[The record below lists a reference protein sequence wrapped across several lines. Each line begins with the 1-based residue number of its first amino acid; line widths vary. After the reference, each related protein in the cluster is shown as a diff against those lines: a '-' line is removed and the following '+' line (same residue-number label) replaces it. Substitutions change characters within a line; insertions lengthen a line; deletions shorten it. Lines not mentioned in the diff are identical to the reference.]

1 MAYPHVNAASKYA
14 RDVVSGRI
22 PACKWVKLA
31 CQRHLDDL
39 NKQGKDWP
47 YKFDK
52 DKAENAC
59 RFIELLPHVKAK
71 WGQRKELIKLEPWQ
85 AFNFCCVF
93 GWVKK
98 KDSSRR
104 FKEVYDEIPRK
115 NGKSVMAAGTGLLC
129 FAADG
134 EYGAEVYSG
143 ATTEKQALEV
153 FSPAK
158 KMVQKTPELKEA
170 AGIEVNAKNL
180 AILED
185 GSKFEPVIGNPG
197 DGSSPSCAIVDEYH
211 EHKSSDL
218 YDTMRTGMGARSQ
231 PLLYVITTA
240 GFNIS
245 GPCFEKRK
253 EVEAMLEGTLPN
265 EELFGIIYTIDPDDD
280 WTDPASLRKANPN
293 MGVSVSEDFLLS
305 ELQNAINITSRQNK
319 FKTKHLNIWC
329 NAKDAWLNLQQWE
342 KCRRKMSIED
352 FRGVDCWDGLD
363 LASRLDI
370 CSHVKLF
377 KKHIDGKDHYY
388 CFGRHYLPENTINA
402 SDNNKNR
409 DAYQNWVNLG
419 ALTATDGDEIDF
431 NQIKDEVLEQAE
443 DCPPNEIAYDQWR
456 ATQLAHQLEEEGAST
471 IEVKQGYA
479 LSPAMRELEAAIQSG
494 RFHHDGNP
502 VMTWMASNVVTREL
516 KGNLCPMKESNDRKI
531 DGMVALLMAMD
542 RAMSNEV
549 KEDLSNH
556 IENVGIRSL

>member
-1 MAYPHVNAASKYA
+1 MAYPHVNAANKYA

-39 NKQGKDWP
+39 KKTGKDWP

-52 DKAENAC
+52 AKAENAC
-59 RFIELLPHVKAK
+59 EFIELLPHVKAK
-71 WGQRKELIKLEPWQ
+71 WGQRRELIRLEPWQ
-85 AFNFCCVF
+85 AFNFVCIF

-98 KDSSRR
+98 KDGTRR

-129 FAADG
+129 FVADG
-134 EYGAEVYSG
+134 EFGAEVYSG
-143 ATTEKQALEV
+143 ATTEKQAWEV

-180 AILED
+180 VVLED
-185 GSKFEPVIGNPG
+185 SSKFEPLIGNPG

-211 EHKSSDL
+211 EHKTSDL

-231 PLLYVITTA
+231 PLLFIITTA
-240 GFNIS
+240 GFNIA

-265 EELFGIIYTIDPDDD
+265 EELFGIIYTIDPEDD
-280 WTDPASLRKANPN
+280 WTDPNSLRKANPN
-293 MGVSVSEDFLLS
+293 MGVSVGEDFLLS
-305 ELQNAINITSRQNK
+305 EQQNAINITSRQNK

-329 NAKDAWLNLQQWE
+329 NAKDAWLNLQLWE
-342 KCRRKMSIED
+342 KCKRSLHIED
-352 FRGVDCWDGLD
+352 FRDVDCWDGLD

-370 CSHVKLF
+370 CSHIKLF
-377 KKHIDGKDHYY
+377 KKNIDGKDHYY
-388 CFGRHYLPENTINA
+388 CFGRHYLPENTISA

-409 DAYQNWVNLG
+409 DAYETWVKMR

-431 NQIKDEVLEQAE
+431 NQIRDEVLEQAA
-443 DCPPNEIAYDQWR
+443 DYPPQEIAYDMWR
-456 ATQLAHQLEEEGAST
+456 ASQLAHQLEDEGAST
-471 IEVKQGYA
+471 VEVKQGYA

-531 DGMVALLMAMD
+531 DGMVALLMALD
-542 RAMSNEV
+542 RAMCAETTSSIYEEEGV
-549 KEDLSNH
+549 LF
-556 IENVGIRSL
+556 L

>member
-1 MAYPHVNAASKYA
+1 MAYQHVTAANRYA

-39 NKQGKDWP
+39 KKKGANWP

-85 AFNFCCVF
+85 SFSFCSVF
-93 GWVKK
+93 GWAKK
-98 KDSSRR
+98 KDGSRR
-104 FKEVYDEIPRK
+104 FKEAYQEVPRK
-115 NGKSVMAAGTGLLC
+115 NGKSVKAAGTALLC

-134 EYGAEVYSG
+134 EYGAEVYCG
-143 ATTEKQALEV
+143 ATTEKQAWEV

-158 KMVQKTPELKEA
+158 KMVQKTPDLIEA
-170 AGIEVNAKNL
+170 AGILVSAKNL
-180 AILED
+180 AIPAD
-185 GSKFEPVIGNPG
+185 GSKLEPLIGDPG
-197 DGSSPSCAIVDEYH
+197 DGSSPSCAIIDEYH
-211 EHKSSDL
+211 EHKTSDL

-245 GPCFEKRK
+245 GPCYEKRK

-265 EELFGIIYTIDPDDD
+265 EEMFGIVYTVDPEDD

-293 MGVSVSEDFLLS
+293 MGVSVGEDFLLS
-305 ELQNAINITSRQNK
+305 EQQNAINITSRQNK

-329 NAKDAWLNLQQWE
+329 NAKDAWLNLQQWD
-342 KCRRKMSIED
+342 KCARTLRIED
-352 FRGVDCWDGLD
+352 FRGEECYDGLD

-377 KKHIDGKDHYY
+377 KRVIDGKDFYY

-402 SDNNKNR
+402 TDNNKNR
-409 DAYQNWVNLG
+409 DAYQTWVNLG

-431 NQIKDEVLEQAE
+431 NHVRDEVLEQAK
-443 DCPPNEIAYDQWR
+443 DYPPVEIAYDQWR
-456 ATQLAHQLEEEGAST
+456 ATQLAQQLEEEGAST
-471 IEVKQGYA
+471 VEVKQGYA
-479 LSPAMRELEAAIQSG
+479 LSPAMRELEAAIQAG
-494 RFHHDGNP
+494 RFFHDGNP
-502 VMTWMASNVVTREL
+502 VMKWMASNVVTREL
-516 KGNLCPMKESNDRKI
+516 KGSLCPMKESNDRKI
-531 DGMVALLMAMD
+531 DGMVALLMAIS
-542 RAMSNEV
+542 RAMVNDNKDPSSNY
-549 KEDLSNH
+549 EDEDYGL
-556 IENVGIRSL
+556 

>member
-1 MAYPHVNAASKYA
+1 MAYPHVNAANKYA

-31 CQRHLDDL
+31 CQRHLNDL
-39 NKQGKDWP
+39 KKTGKDWL
-47 YKFDK
+47 YRFDK
-52 DKAENAC
+52 DKAQEAC
-59 RFIELLPHVKAK
+59 EFVELLPHVKAK
-71 WGQRKELIKLEPWQ
+71 WGQRRELIRLEPWQ
-85 AFNFCCVF
+85 QFNFCSVY
-93 GWVKK
+93 GWVRK
-98 KDSSRR
+98 KDGTRR
-104 FKEVYDEIPRK
+104 FREVYDEIPRK
-115 NGKSVMAAGTGLLC
+115 NGKSVMAAGTGLKC

-143 ATTEKQALEV
+143 ATTEKQAWEV
-153 FSPAK
+153 FRPAK

-185 GSKFEPVIGNPG
+185 GSRFEPLIGTPG

-211 EHKSSDL
+211 EHKTSEL
-218 YDTMRTGMGARSQ
+218 YDTMRTGMGARTQ
-231 PLLYVITTA
+231 PLLYIITTA

-245 GPCFEKRK
+245 GPCYEKRK

-265 EELFGIIYTIDPDDD
+265 EHLFGIIYTIDPEDD

-293 MGVSVSEDFLLS
+293 MGVSVGEDFLLG
-305 ELQNAINITSRQNK
+305 EQQNAINITSRQNK

-342 KCRRKMSIED
+342 KCKRTLNIDD

-363 LASRLDI
+363 LASKLDI

-377 KKHIDGKDHYY
+377 KKSVDGKDHYY
-388 CFGRHYLPENTINA
+388 CFGRHYLPENTITA

-409 DAYQNWVNLG
+409 DAYERWVNQG

-431 NQIKDEVLEQAE
+431 NQIRDEVLEQAA
-443 DCPPNEIAYDQWR
+443 DCPPHEIAYDQWR
-456 ATQLAHQLEEEGAST
+456 ATQLAQQLEAEGAST
-471 IEVKQGYA
+471 VEVKQGYA

-516 KGNLCPMKESNDRKI
+516 KGNLCPMKDSNDRKI

-542 RAMSNEV
+542 RAMSNQAAY
-549 KEDLSNH
+549 DPLSDYDPDDF
-556 IENVGIRSL
+556 L

>member
-1 MAYPHVNAASKYA
+1 MAYTHVNAANKYA

-39 NKQGKDWP
+39 NRKGKDWP

-52 DKAENAC
+52 DKAEVVC
-59 RFIELLPHVKAK
+59 CFIELLPHVKAK
-71 WGQRKELIKLEPWQ
+71 WGQRKELIRLEPWQ

-98 KDSSRR
+98 KDNTRR

-143 ATTEKQALEV
+143 ATTEKQAWEV
-153 FSPAK
+153 FNPAK

-185 GSKFEPVIGNPG
+185 GSKFEPLIGNPG

-211 EHKSSDL
+211 EHKTSDL

-293 MGVSVSEDFLLS
+293 MGVSVGEDFLLS
-305 ELQNAINITSRQNK
+305 EQQSAINITSRQNK

-329 NAKDAWLNLQQWE
+329 NAKDAWLNLQLWE
-342 KCRRKMSIED
+342 KCRRQMSIED
-352 FRGVDCWDGLD
+352 FRGFDCWDGLD

-370 CSHVKLF
+370 CSHIKLF
-377 KKHIDGKDHYY
+377 KKNIDGKDHYY

-409 DAYQNWVNLG
+409 DAYQKWVNMG

-431 NQIKDEVLEQAE
+431 NQIKDEVLEQSA
-443 DCPPNEIAYDQWR
+443 DYPPTEIAYDQWR

-531 DGMVALLMAMD
+531 DGMVALLMAVD

-556 IENVGIRSL
+556 IESVGIRSL

>member
-1 MAYPHVNAASKYA
+1 MAYPHVNAANKYA

-39 NKQGKDWP
+39 NKKGNDWL
-47 YKFDK
+47 YRFDK
-52 DKAENAC
+52 DKAENVC
-59 RFIELLPHVKAK
+59 NFIELLPHVKAK
-71 WGQRKELIKLEPWQ
+71 WGQRKELISLEPWQ

-93 GWVKK
+93 GWVRK
-98 KDSSRR
+98 KDGHRR
-104 FKEVYDEIPRK
+104 FREVYNAIPRK
-115 NGKSVMAAGTGLLC
+115 NGKSVMAAGVALVC

-143 ATTEKQALEV
+143 ATTEKQAWEV

-158 KMVQKTPELKEA
+158 KMVQKTPELREE

-185 GSKFEPVIGNPG
+185 GSKLEPLIGDPG
-197 DGSSPSCAIVDEYH
+197 DGSSPSCALIDEYH
-211 EHKSSDL
+211 EHKTSNL

-231 PLLYVITTA
+231 PLLYIITTA

-245 GPCFEKRK
+245 GPCFEKQK

-265 EELFGIIYTIDPDDD
+265 EELFGIIYTIDPEDD

-342 KCRRKMSIED
+342 KCGRKMSIED

-409 DAYQNWVNLG
+409 DAYQNWVNMC

-542 RAMSNEV
+542 RAMSSQGEYNPLADYDPA
-549 KEDLSNH
+549 DLA
-556 IENVGIRSL
+556 